1 VIGRKDNIPM
11 KMNSEPLKN
20 MAQRE
25 RWYKIADSSW
35 TVAAWLWSAVI
46 IVFLV
51 SFAAG
56 LAIAEPTEQTIFN
69 RVLRWL
75 SNPQSGNFLLLP
87 VEFYRI
93 TALTALIIFIALT
106 LLSVILRQLLN
117 PPASKNALEVML
129 EEEAKAARERE
140 ATQKANEEEGFIH
153 YLRSIKEMNRNISPK
168 GFAQLSRTLLFTDV
182 PLDDVFVHLHIIPD
196 RPLFDIP
203 YEQER
208 QLRKIQHHP
217 DLSIYERKD
226 YMQRLGSIWYSQF
239 RQDDAQVRQPIP
251 IDQVLQRFFSGNPV
265 AILLGTPGSGKT
277 TFLRWVSYHLAD
289 TLLSSGPSAPAK
301 GSASPIRIP
310 ILIQTNDY
318 AEWLAKEPGTLRQ
331 YLIIQMSE
339 THPHAL
345 ARVLNALEHGR
356 CLVLFDGLD
365 EGFSPAVRRHVT
377 SSIHT
382 FIIDHSVEDLQTQ
395 QVNNFIV
402 TSRITDYV
410 PELFARYSHYT
421 LLDLDEQH
429 IERFLA
435 KWCSAIGRYSI
446 PPTQGTQSPA
456 ERQRNEEALKQQQH
470 LSALL
475 ETHPCLKNL
484 ATSPLALM
492 LMAFM
497 QMNGRDVFQRRF
509 ELYRAVTR
517 TLLDT
522 WNRESGRK
530 MFSEE
535 ELLLVEDLLGR
546 FAERL
551 QKDDSLLIT
560 YDMEIITRQAMADFY
575 RSQVHEIKDHSIAQ
589 LIETLRRSSG
599 LFAEVGDDLFCF
611 ANQTFQD
618 FYAALYLLRRSREER
633 SQLSVKHFLSIKWSE
648 PLLLMLMYK
657 SAHSSRDEQR
667 EINEIF
673 QAILDAPE
681 SSAIPQRN
689 LLFVMSSI
697 VNGGLL
703 VTDKALRE
711 RIRSS
716 AGRMTQQQPARITA
730 EQRNLIATFLQQIDR
745 QTTDDKTPTQ
755 PLKRT

>member
-1 VIGRKDNIPM
+1 
-11 KMNSEPLKN
+11 L
-20 MAQRE
+20 
-25 RWYKIADSSW
+25 
-35 TVAAWLWSAVI
+35 
-46 IVFLV
+46 
-51 SFAAG
+51 
-56 LAIAEPTEQTIFN
+56 
-69 RVLRWL
+69 
-75 SNPQSGNFLLLP
+75 
-87 VEFYRI
+87 
-93 TALTALIIFIALT
+93 
-106 LLSVILRQLLN
+106 
-117 PPASKNALEVML
+117 
-129 EEEAKAARERE
+129 
-140 ATQKANEEEGFIH
+140 H
-153 YLRSIKEMNRNISPK
+153 YLRSIKGLNQNISPK
-168 GFAQLSRTLLFTDV
+168 GLAQQSRTLLFVDV
-182 PLDDVFVHLHIIPD
+182 PLDEVFVHLHVIPD
-196 RPLFDIP
+196 QPLFDIP

-208 QLRKIQHHP
+208 QLRKIQQHP
-217 DLSIYERKD
+217 DLSNFEWRD
-226 YMQRLGSIWYSQF
+226 YIRRLSSIWYSHF
-239 RQDDAQVRQPIP
+239 RQDDAQVRQQIP
-251 IDQVLQRFFSGNPV
+251 IDQVLQRFFPGNPV
-265 AILLGTPGSGKT
+265 AMLLGTPGSGKT
-277 TFLRWVSYHLAD
+277 TFLRWVAYHLAD
-289 TLLSSGPSAPAK
+289 TLLSSDPSALAN
-301 GSASPIRIP
+301 GSTAIRIP
-310 ILIQTNDY
+310 ILVQTNDY
-318 AEWLAKEPGTLRQ
+318 AEWLTKEPGTLRQ
-331 YLIIQMSE
+331 YLIIQLSE
-339 THPHAL
+339 THPNAL
-345 ARVLNALEHGR
+345 ARVLDALEHGR

-377 SSIHT
+377 GSIHS
-382 FIIDHSVEDLQTQ
+382 FIIDHTVEDPQTQ
-395 QVNNFIV
+395 QVNNFII
-402 TSRITDYV
+402 TSRIADYA
-410 PELFARYSHYT
+410 PEVFAGYSYYT
-421 LLDLDEQH
+421 LLDLDQQH

-446 PPTQGTQSPA
+446 PSAQGAQYPA
-456 ERQRNEEALKQQQH
+456 ERRGNEGAIKQQQR
-470 LSALL
+470 LYALL
-475 ETHPCLKNL
+475 ETHPGLKNL
-484 ATSPLALM
+484 AISPLALM

-497 QMNGRDVFQRRF
+497 QMNGRDVLQYRF
-509 ELYRAVTR
+509 ALYQAITR

-530 MFSEE
+530 MFSGE
-535 ELLLVEDLLGR
+535 ELSLVEDLLGR

-551 QKDDSLLIT
+551 QNDDSLLTT
-560 YDMEIITRQAMADFY
+560 YDIESITRQVMANFY
-575 RSQVHEIKDHSIAQ
+575 RLQVHEIKDHNIAQ

-633 SQLSVKHFLSIKWSE
+633 RQLAVKHFLSIKWSE

-657 SAHSSRDEQR
+657 SVHSSRDEQR